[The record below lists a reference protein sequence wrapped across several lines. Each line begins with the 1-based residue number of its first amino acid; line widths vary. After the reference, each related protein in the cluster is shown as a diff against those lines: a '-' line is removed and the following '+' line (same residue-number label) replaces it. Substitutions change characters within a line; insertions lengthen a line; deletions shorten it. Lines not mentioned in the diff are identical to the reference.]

1 MVDLGVVLEVEFLVV
16 FVVEVEVVK
25 VVVVLQN
32 CGVVVIIFVVDMV
45 VGNLDAGWSQSNQ
58 LVKF

>member
-1 MVDLGVVLEVEFLVV
+1 MVV

-45 VGNLDAGWSQSNQ
+45 VGNLDAGWS
-58 LVKF
+58 